1 VRLKI
6 SSRPKEDLIGSEIF
20 ESRAKNVATFPPS
33 RFHFHAPQSN
43 PKKKKKTHLLPQA
56 LAAPDAAVPTVH
68 RAKASPPTPSAA
80 RVACRGHTLSGARL
94 CGCLHQIWRRLPH
107 QHVTAARASCVAS
120 WARSSQT
127 SIYPEEKAP
136 PPPNWQLHEC
146 PMAFSGVNEVGERGA
161 RGPAAGVTRWPV
173 RPCHPFEVR
182 TMWVAVSDLSP
193 CFLLRLM
200 YPLLFFYLR
209 LSLSRI

>member
-1 VRLKI
+1 VLKT
-6 SSRPKEDLIGSEIF
+6 SLPENLPTRPVPLQRPSIKSQKEEKKHACCPKLPVLPTPLS
-20 ESRAKNVATFPPS
+20 PPS
-33 RFHFHAPQSN
+33 
-43 PKKKKKTHLLPQA
+43 
-56 LAAPDAAVPTVH
+56 AVPK
-68 RAKASPPTPSAA
+68 RRPTPSAA
-80 RVACRGHTLSGARL
+80 RAACRGHTLSGARL
-94 CGCLHQIWRRLPH
+94 CDCLHQIWRRLPH

-146 PMAFSGVNEVGERGA
+146 PMAFSGVNEVGERGM

-173 RPCHPFEVR
+173 RPCHPLEVR

-193 CFLLRLM
+193 CFLL
-200 YPLLFFYLR
+200 
-209 LSLSRI
+209 